1 MKALIASPKIG
12 IKSKTTETPI
22 NKSKNLDV
30 LLLSKLYK
38 SEVHFSDK
46 YFNKIKKHWTLSK
59 SPFLKYEVGAELTK
73 KNFKE
78 KKIVFIRFWKRTF
91 DHPLILTD
99 RNFGM
104 KRILKQN
111 NLCTTRAW

>member
-46 YFNKIKKHWTLSK
+46 YFNKIKKH
-59 SPFLKYEVGAELTK
+59 
-73 KNFKE
+73 
-78 KKIVFIRFWKRTF
+78 
-91 DHPLILTD
+91 
-99 RNFGM
+99 
-104 KRILKQN
+104 
-111 NLCTTRAW
+111 